1 MKGGVKFVA
10 MENPEGAP
18 PSPASRA
25 VFGRRLRTLRERAGL
40 TQTATAAGAGLN
52 RSFYAGVEAGRTSIA
67 VDRLP
72 PLARTLDVELFRL
85 FTDD

>member
-1 MKGGVKFVA
+1 
-10 MENPEGAP
+10 MENAEDGAA

-25 VFGRRLRTLRERAGL
+25 VFGRRLRELRERAGL
-40 TQTATAAGAGLN
+40 SQTATAVGARLN

-72 PLARTLDVELFRL
+72 PLARTLGVEIRQLFN
-85 FTDD
+85 DD

>member
-1 MKGGVKFVA
+1 MN
-10 MENPEGAP
+10 NPEAA
-18 PSPASRA
+18 ASSSANRA
-25 VFGRRLRTLRERAGL
+25 VFGRRLRELRERAGL

-72 PLARTLDVELFRL
+72 GLAKMLGVELYQL
-85 FTDD
+85 FTSD